1 MNTEIIRINT
11 NGEGMEAALSA
22 TEAFGLESGLGH
34 RENIRLRLLAEELV
48 GMMRGITAFLEASFW
63 VQQEDRQFE
72 IHLESDVDLN
82 LEMRQQ
88 LLAASST
95 GTNTAARGFMGRL
108 REMIAVALLPEKA
121 GSAGTGNT
129 GAAAPAVMRNPRAMA
144 FTWSMSQQKAEL
156 GARAGDDREAW
167 DELEKSIVANLAD
180 EVSVRI
186 VNNTV
191 EITIYKSF

>member
-1 MNTEIIRINT
+1 M
-11 NGEGMEAALSA
+11 
-22 TEAFGLESGLGH
+22 
-34 RENIRLRLLAEELV
+34 
-48 GMMRGITAFLEASFW
+48 
-63 VQQEDRQFE
+63 QQEDRQFE

-108 REMIAVALLPEKA
+108 REMIAAALLPEKA
-121 GSAGTGNT
+121 GAAGTGNT